1 VCSLH
6 QWRWSSCRF
15 QHCCRFLPHS
25 TLRLLRQ
32 RTVRP
37 RRGRV
42 CVNRMWSR
50 TVLVQAQD
58 LSFRVSTTES
68 TAGIFAVTL
77 ASLTSGLAG
86 VVLEKLYKNPEF
98 SKRLNRTVWA
108 RNIQLSLISI
118 PFALSGV
125 YLQAREQVFARNFF
139 DGYDHMVWSVIVL
152 QATGG
157 IIIAFVLKFTNVIM
171 KCIAISVSICC
182 CAVYSLWTKELV
194 FSARVIFGIL
204 IVIISVVAFSL
215 AQSKKPASEII
226 LSRRSNTGA
235 EEIA

>member
-1 VCSLH
+1 MH